1 MNERELRRLSR
12 ADLLEILVR
21 QGERIQTLESELA
34 QARAGLE
41 NREIKLREVGSI
53 AEASLRL
60 NDVFNAAEKAAKQ
73 YLDNVKAVS
82 DRQEEALAKREADS
96 KAQAAKIILDAKR
109 EAEMIISAAKRR
121 AKQ

>member
-34 QARAGLE
+34 HARAGLE